1 MKPAPTKLTEG
12 KLEDGW
18 YAFELKDVKGNYNL
32 IVNNS
37 IVGSGQMQSGDITG
51 LEGETWISVEG
62 DGSNFT
68 AKPVTAQ
75 AEDKTRWEC
84 SKRDEGVQ
92 ELHRLRLYSGH
103 AFCYNLVPQADAV
116 IAKRV
121 GTLPTAK

>member
-1 MKPAPTKLTEG
+1 MSLYVWQDNNGTTTPLGGWPGTKLTEG

-18 YAFELKDVKGNYNL
+18 YTFELKDVKGSYNL

-75 AEDKTRWEC
+75 AEDKPRWEC
-84 SKRDEGVQ
+84 SKRDEGGQ
-92 ELHRLRLYSGH
+92 ELHRLGLYSGY
-103 AFCYNLVPQADAV
+103 AYPCL
-116 IAKRV
+116 
-121 GTLPTAK
+121 